1 MIHLM
6 DMEIEEKFRNIT
18 IYKYIIINI
27 KDFFK

>member
-6 DMEIEEKFRNIT
+6 DMEIEEKFKNIT

-27 KDFFK
+27 KKFFK